1 MAPSKAVLAEHILYE
16 HFGAAVGLI
25 GSIFL
30 ARGRLSYEILLRLAP
45 KTLRQSTIQ
54 ASILTLIQHNCM
66 YHVTDDDDGLEYFE
80 LILDE
85 VLQRRRIGH
94 FLSIARESWGS
105 RGQDVAMRVLAEGKT
120 KLANL
125 LEDCLA
131 APSSSSSQSYQQTV
145 KAVYDMLE
153 SGALRPVI
161 LTDLI
166 HVGDQDMQFMKRAI
180 RAFPT
185 APQPKDLKD
194 IKILMEKNR
203 LDVDQKTPEWG
214 RNPGVY
220 QALCEDLE
228 AVEQSRREENDE
240 YGEPGGN
247 TSPRSKVIIVKVL
260 V

>member
-1 MAPSKAVLAEHILYE
+1 
-16 HFGAAVGLI
+16 
-25 GSIFL
+25 
-30 ARGRLSYEILLRLAP
+30 
-45 KTLRQSTIQ
+45 
-54 ASILTLIQHNCM
+54 M
-66 YHVTDDDDGLEYFE
+66 YHVTDDDDGFEYFE

-94 FLSIARESWGS
+94 FLAIARDSWGS

-125 LEDCLA
+125 LDDCLA

-161 LTDLI
+161 PTDLI
-166 HVGDQDMQFMKRAI
+166 SVGDQDMQFTKRAI
-180 RAFPT
+180 RAMT
-185 APQPKDLKD
+185 YAPQPRDLKD
-194 IKILMEKNR
+194 IKGRMELNR
-203 LDVDQKTPEWG
+203 SDTDTKPPEWG

-228 AVEQSRREENDE
+228 AAEQSRQDDNEA
-240 YGEPGGN
+240 YGETSGN
-247 TSPRSKVIIVKVL
+247 TSPRSKVVSWNAGS
-260 V
+260 